1 MENTS
6 RNTCSSTPSFVDLVG
21 VAFFYAILIWVNRFQ
36 FLYSKIQTILAKPN
50 PNEKTTK
57 NMPSHQLCLNDNI
70 NNNDDHVVMLSKKDK
85 ETVMEKM
92 GLPCS
97 RDDGNQSTVVECLG
111 ESEFSD
117 LFEEMEP
124 SLEEVKE
131 AFDVFDANRDGFIDA
146 RELQRVLRD
155 LGFREA
161 SKLEAC
167 EKMIGAFDKR
177 GKGRIDFYEFF
188 KLMENSFE

>member
-1 MENTS
+1 M
-6 RNTCSSTPSFVDLVG
+6 
-21 VAFFYAILIWVNRFQ
+21 
-36 FLYSKIQTILAKPN
+36 AKPN
-50 PNEKTTK
+50 PKEKTTK
-57 NMPSHQLCLNDNI
+57 NVPRQQLCLNDNT
-70 NNNDDHVVMLSKKDK
+70 NNNDDHVVMLTKKDI

-92 GLPCS
+92 GLSCS
-97 RDDGNQSTVVECLG
+97 RDDENQSTVVECLG

-131 AFDVFDANRDGFIDA
+131 AFDVFDANGDGFIDA

-177 GKGRIDFYEFF
+177 GKGRIDFNEFF